1 MIRAVFVVERYLPD
15 AVLPTYEYLRDIFF
29 RALSTVGILPLT
41 SVPGTH
47 EPSYFIIRELT
58 RLQEV
63 NQKQRSKLTKRRKLP
78 CVMHRAI

>member
-1 MIRAVFVVERYLPD
+1 MIPAVFVVDQYLPD
-15 AVLPTYEYLRDIFF
+15 ALLPTYEYLRDIFL
-29 RALSTVGILPLT
+29 RALSAIGTLPLT
-41 SVPGTH
+41 TVPGTH
-47 EPSYFIIRELT
+47 EPSDFIIRELT